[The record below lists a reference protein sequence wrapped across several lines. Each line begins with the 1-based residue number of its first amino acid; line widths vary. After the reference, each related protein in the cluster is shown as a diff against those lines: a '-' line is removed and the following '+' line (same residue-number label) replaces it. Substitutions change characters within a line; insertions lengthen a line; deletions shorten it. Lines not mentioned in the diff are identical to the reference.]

1 MRFCSEWW
9 PDGHGARPQCTNCIR
24 CATYRCANGSEK
36 EFGPRISQ
44 VRTCKLFC
52 VPAGEIFCLCF
63 VNRTFITTISYS
75 ARRTNP
81 LTYNSYLM
89 SPIVEII
96 VGQGENETTLTAH
109 QTLLLES
116 PFLAEMVNKFSETE
130 PVCFVVL
137 C

>member
-1 MRFCSEWW
+1 
-9 PDGHGARPQCTNCIR
+9 
-24 CATYRCANGSEK
+24 
-36 EFGPRISQ
+36 
-44 VRTCKLFC
+44 
-52 VPAGEIFCLCF
+52 
-63 VNRTFITTISYS
+63 
-75 ARRTNP
+75 
-81 LTYNSYLM
+81 M